1 MFIEKIIRELWDVKG
16 IDHPY
21 SYYGEADY
29 RKIYNIMRTD
39 NDKELK
45 TLKWL
50 AEKLDVPTTFFINVL
65 KYEEIKEND

>member
-29 RKIYNIMRTD
+29 RKIHNIMRTD
-39 NDKELK
+39 TDKSLK

-50 AEKLDVPTTFFINVL
+50 ANKLDVPTTFFIKIL
-65 KYEEIKEND
+65 RYEEMQENE